1 MAQLIREMIEDV
13 NVIAETTE
21 GSDRKKYYVEGVFIQ
36 GNSPNRNKRI
46 YPMNVLEKEVNRY
59 TKECIN
65 ENRALGELGHP
76 CLDDK
81 AEVLTQ
87 NRGWKLI
94 RDLIIGEDVYT
105 LNPHT
110 QTIEFNSVKDIHIN
124 HYTGKMLRLKSRMF
138 DTLVTPYHRFLTY
151 YRDGK
156 PYTITAGEIKEF
168 MDNNISKLSK
178 FAIPKTGDY
187 KEKSPENINMF
198 GYELNFKN
206 FVAFLSLYLAEGSTT
221 KRNNSYRISIT
232 QNKGEKSDKIISLLE
247 SLPFKYNRYER
258 INKFSGNIGY
268 VWTFDNEKELGVY
281 LNQFG
286 KSYEKYIDPKIL
298 SLLDEETS
306 TEFLK
311 WYVLGDG
318 RGNFEKKYTK
328 TDVFSTSKNMIEGLT
343 IVAVKSGHTF
353 KCYEQIEENDIIIEN
368 RVIKAASKR
377 PLYFMNILRSEYV
390 WLDKRHIK
398 IEEVDWDDKVYC
410 ITTENSNF
418 LVRHNGYSFW
428 SGNCGPNINLDR
440 VSHLITSLR
449 KEGNDYIGKAKILD
463 TPNGRI
469 VESFLKENIKIGMST
484 RALGSLIDRNGLM
497 EVQDDLRFTTA
508 GDIVA
513 DPSAQRAFMNG
524 IYENAEWVFNPATNS
539 WQTMKLLEDTKKSG
553 KILNE
558 AEIYKIFHK
567 YITNLSK

>member
-13 NVIAETTE
+13 NVISESD
-21 GSDRKKYYVEGVFIQ
+21 GSDKKRYYVEGVFIQ

-46 YPMNVLEKEVNRY
+46 YPMNVLEKEVSRY

-87 NRGWKLI
+87 NNGWKLI
-94 RDLIIGEDVYT
+94 KDLIVGEMVYT

-110 QTIEFNSVKDIHIN
+110 QTIEFNEVKNVHIN
-124 HYTGKMLRLKSRMF
+124 HYSGKMLHLKSRMF
-138 DTLVTPYHRFLTY
+138 DTLVTPYHKFLTY

-187 KEKSPENINMF
+187 KGKSPENINMF

-206 FVAFLSLYLAEGSTT
+206 FVSFLSLYLAEGSTT
-221 KRNNSYRISIT
+221 KRNNSYRVSIT

-268 VWTFDNEKELGVY
+268 VWTFNNEKELGIY

-286 KSYEKYIDPKIL
+286 KSYEKYIDPEIL

-306 TEFLK
+306 IEFLK
-311 WYVLGDG
+311 WYILGDG
-318 RGNFEKKYTK
+318 RVNFEKKYTK
-328 TDVFSTSKNMIEGLT
+328 ADVFSTSKNMIEGLT
-343 IVAVKSGHTF
+343 VVAVKSGHTF
-353 KCYEQIEENDIIIEN
+353 KCYEQIEENDIVIEN
-368 RVIKAASKR
+368 RIIKAASKR

-440 VSHLITSLR
+440 VSHLITSLKR
-449 KEGNDYIGKAKILD
+449 EGNDYIGKAKILD

-513 DPSAQRAFMNG
+513 DPSAQRAFMQG
-524 IYENAEWVFNPATNS
+524 IQEQAEWVFNPATNS
-539 WQTMKLLEDTKKSG
+539 WETMKLLEDTKKVA

-558 AEIYKIFHK
+558 QEIFKIFHK

>member
-343 IVAVKSGHTF
+343 VVAVKSGHTF

-558 AEIYKIFHK
+558 EDIYKIFHK

>member
-13 NVIAETTE
+13 NVISESD
-21 GSDRKKYYVEGVFIQ
+21 GSDKKRYYVEGVFIQ

-46 YPMNVLEKEVNRY
+46 YPMNVLEKEVSRY

-87 NRGWKLI
+87 NNGWKLI
-94 RDLIIGEDVYT
+94 KDLIVGEMVYT

-110 QTIEFNSVKDIHIN
+110 QTIEFNDVKEVHIN
-124 HYTGKMLRLKSRMF
+124 HYNGKMLHLKSRMF
-138 DTLVTPYHRFLTY
+138 DTLVTPYHKFLTY

-168 MDNNISKLSK
+168 MDNGISKLSK

-187 KEKSPENINMF
+187 KEKSPETINMF

-206 FVAFLSLYLAEGSTT
+206 FVSFLSLYLAEGSTT
-221 KRNNSYRISIT
+221 KRNNSYRVSIT
-232 QNKGEKSDKIISLLE
+232 QNKGEKLDKIISLLE

-258 INKFSGNIGY
+258 INEFSGNIGY
-268 VWTFDNEKELGVY
+268 VWTFDNEKELGIY

-286 KSYEKYIDPKIL
+286 KSYEKYIDPEIL

-328 TDVFSTSKNMIEGLT
+328 TVVFSTSKNMIEGLT

-440 VSHLITSLR
+440 VSHLITSLKR
-449 KEGNDYIGKAKILD
+449 EGNDYIGKAKILD

-497 EVQDDLRFTTA
+497 EVQDDLRFTTV

-513 DPSAQRAFMNG
+513 DPSAQRAFMQG
-524 IYENAEWVFNPATNS
+524 IMESAEWVFDPATNS
-539 WQTMKLLEDTKKSG
+539 WQTMKLLEDTKRAG
-553 KILNE
+553 KVLNE

-567 YITNLSK
+567 YITKLTK

>member
-13 NVIAETTE
+13 NVISESD
-21 GSDRKKYYVEGVFIQ
+21 GSDKKRYYVEGVFIQ

-46 YPMNVLEKEVNRY
+46 YPMNVLEKEVSRY

-87 NRGWKLI
+87 NNGWKLI
-94 RDLIIGEDVYT
+94 KDLIVGEMVYT

-110 QTIEFNSVKDIHIN
+110 QTIEFNEVKNVHIN
-124 HYTGKMLRLKSRMF
+124 HYSGKMLHLKSRMF
-138 DTLVTPYHRFLTY
+138 DTLVTPYHKFLTY

-187 KEKSPENINMF
+187 KGKSPENINMF

-206 FVAFLSLYLAEGSTT
+206 FVSFLSLYLAEGSTT
-221 KRNNSYRISIT
+221 KRNNSYRVSIT

-268 VWTFDNEKELGVY
+268 VWTFNNEKELGIY

-286 KSYEKYIDPKIL
+286 KSYEKYIDPEIL

-306 TEFLK
+306 IEFLK
-311 WYVLGDG
+311 WYILGDG

-328 TDVFSTSKNMIEGLT
+328 ADVFSTSKNMIEGLT
-343 IVAVKSGHTF
+343 VVAVKSGHTF
-353 KCYEQIEENDIIIEN
+353 KCYEQIEENDIVIEN
-368 RVIKAASKR
+368 RIIKAASKR

-440 VSHLITSLR
+440 VSHLITSLKR
-449 KEGNDYIGKAKILD
+449 EGNDYIGKAKILD

-513 DPSAQRAFMNG
+513 DPSAQRAFMQG
-524 IYENAEWVFNPATNS
+524 IQEQAEWVFNPATNS
-539 WQTMKLLEDTKKSG
+539 WETMKLLEDTKKVA

-558 AEIYKIFHK
+558 QEIFKIFHK

>member
-13 NVIAETTE
+13 NVISESD
-21 GSDRKKYYVEGVFIQ
+21 GSDKKRYYVEGVFIQ

-46 YPMNVLEKEVNRY
+46 YPMNVLEKEVSRY

-87 NRGWKLI
+87 NNGWKLI
-94 RDLIIGEDVYT
+94 KDLIVGEMVYT

-110 QTIEFNSVKDIHIN
+110 QTIEFNEVKNVHIN
-124 HYTGKMLRLKSRMF
+124 HYSGKMLHLKSRMF
-138 DTLVTPYHRFLTY
+138 DTLVTPYHKFLTY

-187 KEKSPENINMF
+187 KGKSPENINMF

-206 FVAFLSLYLAEGSTT
+206 FVSFLSLYLAEGSTT
-221 KRNNSYRISIT
+221 KRNNSYRVSIT

-268 VWTFDNEKELGVY
+268 VWTFNNEKELGIY

-286 KSYEKYIDPKIL
+286 KSYEKYIDPEIL

-306 TEFLK
+306 IEFLK
-311 WYVLGDG
+311 WYILGDG

-328 TDVFSTSKNMIEGLT
+328 ADVFSTSKNMIEGLT
-343 IVAVKSGHTF
+343 VVAVKSGHTF
-353 KCYEQIEENDIIIEN
+353 KCYEQIEENDIVIEN
-368 RVIKAASKR
+368 RIIKAASKR

-440 VSHLITSLR
+440 VSHLITSLKR
-449 KEGNDYIGKAKILD
+449 EGNDYIGKAKILD

-513 DPSAQRAFMNG
+513 DPSAQRAFMQG
-524 IYENAEWVFNPATNS
+524 IMENAEWVFNPATNS
-539 WQTMKLLEDTKKSG
+539 WETMKLLEDTKKVA
-553 KILNE
+553 KVLNE
-558 AEIYKIFHK
+558 QEIFKIFHK